1 LSDAR
6 ILHFHENQ
14 AKTRDLWE
22 ILEEKRQLFHK
33 QQLLE
38 VYSVR
43 AISYEF
49 NGMMIAISKE
59 KSSKISAKYAELSPL
74 RLKFQELEAT
84 AQKFQRSIA
93 QIFKEH
99 ETQFEALERM
109 PSAEEIEEAQ
119 TVLVQYLQDRC
130 TKAGN
135 YFADY
140 LSEQIVE
147 PVRRSFTELQ
157 RGGKPVGSQ
166 KIRDRVGDFQTHCWA
181 YIKKL
186 YKVKY
191 GETPLYLSDD
201 KPYVPE
207 V

>member
-1 LSDAR
+1 
-6 ILHFHENQ
+6 
-14 AKTRDLWE
+14 
-22 ILEEKRQLFHK
+22 
-33 QQLLE
+33 
-38 VYSVR
+38 VR

-99 ETQFEALERM
+99 ESRFEALDRM
-109 PSAEEIEEAQ
+109 PTEQEQTDSIEELSAH
-119 TVLVQYLQDRC
+119 LQERC

-140 LSEQIVE
+140 LSEQIIE
-147 PVRRSFTELQ
+147 PVRRSFNELNK
-157 RGGKPVGSQ
+157 GAKPTGSQ

-191 GETPLYLSDD
+191 GETPLYISED
-201 KPYVPE
+201 KMFIPQE
-207 V
+207 

>member
-1 LSDAR
+1 
-6 ILHFHENQ
+6 
-14 AKTRDLWE
+14 
-22 ILEEKRQLFHK
+22 LFHK